1 MKDRTVFRLRDII
14 DAIEQ
19 IDALLA
25 DKSFE
30 DIQQDRVTRA
40 AFERFL
46 EILSEASRH
55 VPQALKN
62 EAPDIAW
69 RRVADIGNH
78 LRHTYHRVDAEILWN
93 LHTEGELAHL
103 RNVVL
108 RFLTRMEK

>member
-14 DAIEQ
+14 DAIDQ
-19 IDALLA
+19 IEMLLA
-25 DKSFE
+25 GKSFE
-30 DIQQDRVTRA
+30 DIQENRVTRA

-55 VPQALKN
+55 IPQVLKD

-93 LHTEGELAHL
+93 LHTAGELSRL
-103 RNVVL
+103 RNRVQQ
-108 RFLTRMEK
+108 FLAGMEN